1 MPRIDLEAIQAKIDN
16 QNPTLFEK
24 PHSATTGDLTDDQ
37 RNLVNWF
44 FASMRTQ
51 WGVAKYNS
59 QFGEGND
66 VMFAKRH
73 WAPRI
78 IKYTPEQLK
87 SMLEQADSQRIAGN
101 EKYAWPDPAMIL
113 ALGDNAWERR
123 AHKPYVPPSRALGDL
138 TAKEARIA
146 TARETLD
153 GLKALDY
160 TPRKGRDNRNNHE
173 LKTTAE
179 DAAWQA
185 HCEKLL
191 AEAKRENPDDER
203 LAREVFE
210 RRRQEELG
218 RRWR

>member
-1 MPRIDLEAIQAKIDN
+1 MPQIDLEAIQAKIDS

-113 ALGDNAWERR
+113 ALEDNAWERR
-123 AHKPYVPPSRALGDL
+123 CHKPFEPERAIENM

-146 TARETLD
+146 CGREILESMKSLD
-153 GLKALDY
+153 F
-160 TPRKGRDNRNNHE
+160 TPRKGRDSRTVFDA
-173 LKTTAE
+173 KRAAE

-185 HCEKLL
+185 HCKKLEAAAKEKH
-191 AEAKRENPDDER
+191 PDDEAAAHR
-203 LAREVFE
+203 AFEEARQADLL
-210 RRRQEELG
+210 RH
-218 RRWR
+218 WR

>member
-1 MPRIDLEAIQAKIDN
+1 MPQIDLEAIQAKIDS

-113 ALGDNAWERR
+113 ALEDNSWERR
-123 AHKPYVPPSRALGDL
+123 CHKPFEPERAIENL

-146 TARETLD
+146 CGREILESMKSLD
-153 GLKALDY
+153 F
-160 TPRKGRDNRNNHE
+160 TPRKGRDSRTVFDA
-173 LKTTAE
+173 KRAAE

-185 HCEKLL
+185 HCKKLL
-191 AEAKRENPDDER
+191 DEAKREHPDDDR

-210 RRRQEELG
+210 QRRQQDLA
-218 RRWR
+218 RRWQ